1 MKEFLFL
8 MVFIA
13 SAVCAFAQSEK
24 QLTVSGGSIKPE
36 SVNYPVSVEYP
47 AKGYTA
53 INLLNRSFKTADYK
67 LVTVKLS
74 APATDPLVLLV
85 SDLEPNKVEA
95 AFNGATEITID
106 LTAYRDI
113 KKVKNIRLLSAAP
126 ETDVTYTITEA
137 YLTKI
142 DGSKVNLTASNM
154 NAKSLCNN
162 SATFTVPALGWET
175 LFRYATPDIVDVIK
189 QYKSIEIEFAEPL
202 QVELHV
208 EFNTE
213 ENGHVNVIGNSALSV
228 GQTKYTV
235 NIPADKSYTIV
246 HLVHFN
252 DPDGKSTSVTIKSV
266 KLTE

>member
-8 MVFIA
+8 MAFIA
-13 SAVCAFAQSEK
+13 STVCVFAQSEK

-67 LVTVKLS
+67 SITVKLS
-74 APATDPLVLLV
+74 APATNPLVLLV
-85 SDLEPNKVEA
+85 NDLEPNKVEA
-95 AFNGATEITID
+95 AFNTAEITID
-106 LTAYRDI
+106 LTAHQDI

-126 ETDVTYTITEA
+126 ETDATYTITEA
-137 YLTKI
+137 YLTKT

-162 SATFTVPALGWET
+162 SATFIVPALGWET
-175 LFRYATPDIVDVIK
+175 LFRYTTPDIVDVIK

-202 QVELHV
+202 QVELRV

-213 ENGHVNVIGNSALSV
+213 ENGHVNVIGNSVLSV

-235 NIPADKSYTIV
+235 NIPVDKSYTIV

-252 DPDGKSTSVTIKSV
+252 DPEGKSTPVTIKSV
-266 KLTE
+266 KLI